1 MDNTTRSERT
11 KAAVIEAALAI
22 IARDGAGRLTLD
34 AIAKESGVSKG
45 GLLHQFPNKRA
56 VLVALLEYQADY
68 YGAFA
73 QTFLAEHGASFAEPT
88 LAAQIAVFREIV
100 KGSNSIAFAILG
112 VAAQEPAFMSPVR
125 ERDEVTVAT
134 VLKEAKD
141 PQRSLAR
148 LFSARGLALS
158 AMLGT
163 CPLSDAERDQMFEYL
178 LDDRNWISEAAS
190 PAVAGKPRRS
200 RRSPS

>member
-1 MDNTTRSERT
+1 MDNVTRSERT
-11 KAAVIEAALAI
+11 KATVIAAALAI

-56 VLVALLEYQADY
+56 VLAALLEYQTDY
-68 YGAFA
+68 YATFA
-73 QTFLAEHGASFAEPT
+73 QTFLAEHGASYAEPT

-125 ERDEVTVAT
+125 ERDEETVAT
-134 VLKEAKD
+134 ILKEAKD
-141 PQRSLAR
+141 PERSLAR
-148 LFSARGLALS
+148 LFSARGVALS

-163 CPLSDAERDQMFEYL
+163 CPLGNAERDQMFEYL
-178 LDDRNWISEAAS
+178 LDDRNWTADPAS
-190 PAVAGKPRRS
+190 PAVAEKPRRPHRTAS
-200 RRSPS
+200 

>member
-56 VLVALLEYQADY
+56 VLAALLEYQADY
-68 YGAFA
+68 YT
-73 QTFLAEHGASFAEPT
+73 QFAEAFVAEYGAAYAEPA

-112 VAAQEPAFMSPVR
+112 VASQEPAFMSPVR
-125 ERDEVTVAT
+125 ERDEQTIALIVSQAR
-134 VLKEAKD
+134 D
-141 PQRSLAR
+141 PGRSLAR

-163 CPLSDAERDQMFEYL
+163 CPLGDVERDRMFEYL
-178 LDDRNWISEAAS
+178 LDDRNWPAEPPAPAEAD
-190 PAVAGKPRRS
+190 KPRRS
-200 RRSPS
+200 RRTTS

>member
-11 KAAVIEAALAI
+11 KAAVIQAALAI

-56 VLVALLEYQADY
+56 VLAALLEYQADY
-68 YGAFA
+68 YTRFAEAFVEA
-73 QTFLAEHGASFAEPT
+73 HGADYAEPA
-88 LAAQIAVFREIV
+88 LAAQIAVFREVV
-100 KGSNSIAFAILG
+100 KGANSIAFAILA
-112 VAAQEPAFMSPVR
+112 VAAQEPTFMSPVR
-125 ERDEVTVAT
+125 VRDEETVALI
-134 VLKEAKD
+134 LKQARN
-141 PQRSLAR
+141 PARSLSR

-163 CPLSDAERDQMFEYL
+163 CPLGDAERDQMFDYL
-178 LDDRNWISEAAS
+178 LDDRNWPADPAA
-190 PAVAGKPRRS
+190 PAPAAKPRRS
-200 RRSPS
+200 RRTPS

>member
-1 MDNTTRSERT
+1 MDNVTRSERT
-11 KAAVIEAALAI
+11 KAAVIAAALAI

-56 VLVALLEYQADY
+56 VLAALLEYQADY
-68 YGAFA
+68 YTTFA
-73 QTFLAEHGASFAEPT
+73 QTFLTEHGASYAEPT

-125 ERDEVTVAT
+125 ERDEETVAT
-134 VLKEAKD
+134 ILKEAKD
-141 PQRSLAR
+141 PGRSLAR

-190 PAVAGKPRRS
+190 PADAETPRRS
-200 RRSPS
+200 RRTAS

>member
-1 MDNTTRSERT
+1 MDNVTRSERT

-56 VLVALLEYQADY
+56 VLAALLEYQTDY
-68 YGAFA
+68 YTAFA
-73 QTFLAEHGASFAEPT
+73 QTFLTEHGAAFAEPT

-100 KGSNSIAFAILG
+100 KGSNSVAFAILG

-125 ERDEVTVAT
+125 ERDEETIAII
-134 VLKEAKD
+134 LKEAKD
-141 PQRSLAR
+141 PERSLSR

-158 AMLGT
+158 SLLGT
-163 CPLSDAERDQMFEYL
+163 CPLSDAERDRMFDYL
-178 LDDRNWISEAAS
+178 LDDRNWIAGAAA
-190 PAVAGKPRRS
+190 PAVPGKPRRP
-200 RRSPS
+200 RRGTT

>member
-1 MDNTTRSERT
+1 MDNTSRSERT
-11 KAAVIEAALAI
+11 KAAVIAAALAI

-56 VLVALLEYQADY
+56 VLTALLEYQTDY
-68 YGAFA
+68 YTRFAEAFLE
-73 QTFLAEHGASFAEPT
+73 THGAAYAEPT

-125 ERDEVTVAT
+125 ERDEETLAT
-134 VLKEAKD
+134 ILKQAKD
-141 PQRSLAR
+141 PERSLSR

-163 CPLSDAERDQMFEYL
+163 CPLSDADRDRMFQYL
-178 LDDRNWISEAAS
+178 LDDRNWTAEPAS
-190 PAVAGKPRRS
+190 RAVAEKPRRS
-200 RRSPS
+200 RRTAS